1 MAKFIINERG
11 VCANPEKVCVSNRSG
26 YIEVAV
32 AQFDNGKWG
41 YSLTYKLNNRYGGG
55 LPSEKFAYCESKEKA
70 YLAALD
76 ELIQIRFPAEY
87 SALKKQMFEKLGER
101 AQLSLF

>member
-1 MAKFIINERG
+1 MAKFIINLHG
-11 VCANPEKVCVSNRSG
+11 VCVNPEKVRVSNRSG

-41 YSLTYKLNNRYGGG
+41 YSINYKLG
-55 LPSEKFAYCESKEKA
+55 LPLTNFAYYESKEKA

-87 SALKKQMFEKLGER
+87 SALKKQMFEKLGDR